1 MLGSLSRFLLTPV
14 RGEVELLASWCGTI
28 SCSIVRS
35 REHVEFCFG
44 AFLLRNRH
52 LAADFA
58 WVSVGQLDFLFSKLR
73 TQWVVK
79 EDWSWL
85 TNCFSH
91 VGMMPVHSWPF
102 LTTSLA
108 PDSSESVLIFLVLS
122 TPLVHQRMIPFVV
135 KAPGESFFDSA
146 NGHTCKVY
154 YYYCLLLF
162 IIWGFRKLGVP

>member
-1 MLGSLSRFLLTPV
+1 MLRSLSRSLLPPV
-14 RGEVELLASWCGTI
+14 RGEVELLASWCGAI

-35 REHVEFCFG
+35 REHVEFSLG

-52 LAADFA
+52 LGADFA
-58 WVSVGQLDFLFSKLR
+58 WVSVGQLDFFIFQFTNPLGSER
-73 TQWVVK
+73 N
-79 EDWSWL
+79 WSWL

-91 VGMMPVHSWPF
+91 VGMPVHPWPF

-122 TPLVHQRMIPFVV
+122 RPLVHQRMIPFVV

-154 YYYCLLLF
+154 YCLLYGGF
-162 IIWGFRKLGVP
+162 VNWGYPKMYSL